1 MLNQRIDDIIDE
13 LIEREGGY
21 SNNKNDL
28 GGETI
33 YGITVKV
40 ARANGYTGAMKDMPV
55 SIARQI
61 YFSECVIKPG
71 FDKVVMISPAIA
83 LELVDTGVS
92 MGAGIAA
99 RFFQRVLNAFND
111 EGQLYADIPVD
122 GDIGRTTMSA
132 FSLYLARRGSQA
144 EKGMLA
150 ALNALQG
157 ARYVELCEKRS
168 ANEDFAFGWMINR
181 VAA

>member
-1 MLNQRIDDIIDE
+1 MLDKRIDDIIDN

-33 YGITVKV
+33 YGITEKV
-40 ARANGYTGAMKDMPV
+40 ARANGYKGVMNQMPV
-55 SIARQI
+55 SVARQI
-61 YFSECVIKPG
+61 YFSEYVIKPG
-71 FDKVVMISPAIA
+71 FDKVVMLSPAIA
-83 LELVDTGVS
+83 FELVDTGINMGVDVS
-92 MGAGIAA
+92 A

-111 EGQLYADIPVD
+111 KGELYADIPID
-122 GDIGRTTMSA
+122 GDIGRVTMNA
-132 FSLYLARRGSQA
+132 LSLYLARRGAQA

-150 ALNALQG
+150 ALNSLQG
-157 ARYVELCEKRS
+157 ARYIHLCEARE
-168 ANEDFAFGWMINR
+168 ANESFAFGWLINR